1 MYSDGVA
8 DVEWADPGL
17 QLLLFD
23 LLNNAHTMSRLNE
36 RPFRYLSRTKLQMK
50 NPARAEFTVMCRVRE
65 GSIRNQ
71 FGTARTCPPKPWRRR
86 RPSLPEKRL
95 RLRGFFDRSEL
106 VSQRRS

>member
-1 MYSDGVA
+1 MYSDGVT

-50 NPARAEFTVMCRVRE
+50 TLVERNLPLVPGSGRQHKKSIWDGTDVSAKALAKAEAIPA
-65 GSIRNQ
+65 
-71 FGTARTCPPKPWRRR
+71 
-86 RPSLPEKRL
+86 
-95 RLRGFFDRSEL
+95 
-106 VSQRRS
+106 